1 MSRTPQRSVGP
12 VLLERATMQDVA
24 AAAGV
29 SPKTVSRV
37 INLEPGVA
45 AATVTRVHNAIA
57 ELGYRRNDLAR
68 NLRKGISLSSVGVV
82 IESLANPL
90 YAAAAQAVDEVA
102 QRNGREILLTSSG
115 GDAARE
121 RQLVSDLLRHG
132 VDGLLIVPTSDDY
145 VFLEPD
151 IRLGVRVV
159 FMYQGTDSID
169 ADVVSI
175 DNAGASRRAV
185 EHLIDYGHKRIAF
198 IRNQTSFV
206 SAASRYQ
213 GYLDAMSA
221 AGLPVD
227 ESLVRAVSTRA
238 ESAQAAVHRLMAQPS
253 PPSAILSENT
263 SLSIGVL
270 RAMRD
275 APNPTAL
282 VGFDDFEPA
291 DLLGLSVVACDP
303 GEVGRVAA
311 ELLFARLAGDSR
323 PPQRIDV
330 PTRLL
335 ARGSA
340 EVLAR

>member
-1 MSRTPQRSVGP
+1 MSRIPQRSVGP

-45 AATVTRVHNAIA
+45 PATVTRVHNAIA

-68 NLRKGISLSSVGVV
+68 NLRKGISLSSVGLV

-115 GDAARE
+115 GDPARE

-132 VDGLLIVPTSDDY
+132 VDGLLIVPSADDY

-159 FMYQGTDSID
+159 FMYQGTNTIG

-185 EHLIDYGHKRIAF
+185 EHLVDYGHKRIAF

-206 SAASRYQ
+206 SADSRYQ
-213 GYLDAMSA
+213 GFRDATAA

-227 ESLVRAVSTRA
+227 ETLVRAVPTRV
-238 ESAQAAVHRLMAQPS
+238 ESAQAAVHRLMAEAT
-253 PPSAILSENT
+253 PPSAILAESSPLT
-263 SLSIGVL
+263 IGAL
-270 RAMRD
+270 RAIRESSRK
-275 APNPTAL
+275 TAL
-282 VGFDDFEPA
+282 VGFDDFDLA
-291 DLLGLSVVACDP
+291 DLLGISVVACDP

-330 PTRLL
+330 AMRLL
-335 ARGSA
+335 ARGSG
-340 EVLAR
+340 EVIAV

>member
-1 MSRTPQRSVGP
+1 
-12 VLLERATMQDVA
+12 LLERATMEDVA

-68 NLRKGISLSSVGVV
+68 NLRKGISLSSIGLVV
-82 IESLANPL
+82 ESLANPL
-90 YAAAAQAVDEVA
+90 YAVAAQAVDEVA
-102 QRNGREILLTSSG
+102 LRNGREILLTSSG
-115 GDAARE
+115 GDPARE

-132 VDGLLIVPTSDDY
+132 VEGLLIVPTADDY
-145 VFLEPD
+145 LFLEPD
-151 IRLGVRVV
+151 IRLGVRIV
-159 FMYQGTDSID
+159 FMYQGTDTIG

-185 EHLIDYGHKRIAF
+185 EHLTDYGHKRIAF

-206 SAASRYQ
+206 SATGRCQ
-213 GYLDAMSA
+213 GYRDAMSA

-227 ESLVRAVSTRA
+227 ETLVRAVPARA
-238 ESAQAAVHRLMAQPS
+238 ESAQAAVRRLMADAD
-253 PPSAILSENT
+253 PPSAILSENS
-263 SLSIGVL
+263 SLSIGAV
-270 RAMRD
+270 RAIRESS
-275 APNPTAL
+275 NRTAL
-282 VGFDDFEPA
+282 VGFDDFELA
-291 DLLGLSVVACDP
+291 DVLGISVVACDP

-330 PTRLL
+330 ATRLL
-335 ARGSA
+335 ARGSG
-340 EVLAR
+340 EVLAV